1 MDLTNENSCAEC
13 GSPFHCGM
21 EDANGCWCATELPLF
36 ASGTDGSGCLCK
48 VCLQKLL
55 ASQLKNQSTE

>member
-1 MDLTNENSCAEC
+1 
-13 GSPFHCGM
+13 M